1 MKKRLFFL
9 FSCFCLL
16 FPLYGQ
22 FEHYIRFG
30 TREGL
35 PSMHIY
41 QLLED
46 TEGYIWLATN
56 RGVARYDGRTFRVF
70 KTADG
75 LPANDIWQL
84 EITPDGKVWYL
95 CKSKRLGYI
104 WHDKV
109 YTYPIENAEFYGYTF
124 YIGQD
129 QIRLHGRSGNY
140 AGFLVLEN
148 GAWRIK
154 DTLDRRMQILLK
166 TLSLQLP
173 GKRWMIFEEDS
184 VYVNREDKENSAG
197 RHLFTF
203 RDLSTRPPVNP
214 PLGLGIC
221 RTWNDS
227 IMVRSA
233 GNMMSIF
240 DLKKH
245 TMVSADVIFGREPDF
260 TYQFTPE
267 FQRYGD
273 RYIQVSRYNE
283 FSIVDK
289 DLNIVE
295 NHRMPKIF
303 SAAHIL
309 KDRGGNYWMGGP
321 RGGLCVFPSYSGHT
335 RVLFPGKKVGFA
347 EWVNG
352 RFFIHVQAEG
362 LYLYDPQKN
371 TYRNVVSDKDGLYM
385 AGYHPALKMYYVAG
399 DHYTWSGKDPYR
411 LEKRAYHQRW
421 HNGKRIQ
428 VIPSFK
434 DIIPLQRGFATV
446 SGSAV
451 FFMDSLQRAEH
462 DQDKIPVSRMINGGR
477 RIIHW
482 KNRLYVGGN
491 GLYTLRNDS
500 LVMLSPRNETKANI
514 IFMAP
519 FNSNYMM
526 LGTDGGGL
534 YLYDGQKDLR
544 FVGGTENL
552 VINRALLHKGDL
564 WLATD
569 NGVHRIRPAA
579 DIGESRLL
587 ESFYEEDGL
596 LSNNVNS
603 MVFMGDTLWAAQDEG
618 LVAINV
624 QPGRF
629 RRRVKPYFNTR
640 DTHRLNDSTY
650 TLTYG
655 DLENIELHFGVLCLP
670 AQGHFVYDFK
680 LGEESEWFRSA
691 GTTLSLGKMSPGERM
706 VYFRATD
713 QHGNSGQFRL
723 LLQVR
728 PLWYQTLWA
737 KAALGLFIL
746 LLAVG
751 ITLLLRLRT
760 ERRQKAALRL
770 KGRMSEL
777 ELQALRSQ
785 MNPHFVFNSL
795 NAIQFFVIKNK
806 VELSEAYLAKF
817 SKLVRMFFEYS
828 RYDSLRLEQEID
840 LLERYLEI
848 EKLRFEDK
856 LSYRVEVDERLDT
869 EEMEIPSMILQPIV
883 ENAVNHGVFHKKGN
897 GSVWVSFIYIDE
909 NTVKVEVRDD
919 GIGINAM
926 KELYATETRNYRT
939 RSSEVLKERLKIL
952 SENKMSRW
960 EVTYSV
966 RDLTDEDPA
975 LAGTRVDITFIY
987 KPAK

>member
-1 MKKRLFFL
+1 M
-9 FSCFCLL
+9 C
-16 FPLYGQ
+16 PLYGQ
-22 FEHYIRFG
+22 FEHYLRFG

-35 PSMHIY
+35 PSMHVY

-46 TEGYIWLATN
+46 TDGYIWLATN
-56 RGVARYDGRTFRVF
+56 RGVARYDGRRFRVF

-75 LPANDIWQL
+75 LPSNDIWQL

-109 YTYPIENAEFYGYTF
+109 YTYPIEDAEFYGYSF

-129 QIRLHGRSGNY
+129 KIQLHGRSGNY
-140 AGFLVLEN
+140 AGFLGLEN
-148 GAWRIK
+148 GAWRMK
-154 DTLDRRMQILLK
+154 DTIDRSMMLQVK
-166 TLSLQLP
+166 SLSTQLP
-173 GKRWMIFEEDS
+173 GKHMMIFGEDS
-184 VYVNREDKENSAG
+184 VYICRIEGEKHV
-197 RHLFTF
+197 FTF
-203 RDLSTRPPVNP
+203 RDLSTRPPEDT

-227 IMVRSA
+227 IMVRSI
-233 GNMMSIF
+233 GNMMAIYN
-240 DLKKH
+240 LKKH
-245 TMVSADVIFGREPDF
+245 TMVSRDVLFHEEENY
-260 TYQFTPE
+260 TYQITPE

-283 FSIVDK
+283 FSIVDQ
-289 DLNIVE
+289 DLAIIE
-295 NHRMPKIF
+295 NHRFPSLF
-303 SAAHIL
+303 GAAHIL
-309 KDRGGNYWMGGP
+309 KDRGGNYWMAGP
-321 RGGLCVFPSYSGHT
+321 RGGLCVFPSYSGDT
-335 RVLFPGKKVGFA
+335 RVLFSGKKVGFA
-347 EWVNG
+347 KWING
-352 RFFIHVQAEG
+352 YFFIYVQAEG
-362 LYLYDPQKN
+362 LYLYDLQKN
-371 TYRNVVSDKDGLYM
+371 SFSNVVSDKDGLYM
-385 AGYHPALKMYYVAG
+385 VGYHPVLNIYYVAG
-399 DHYTWSGKDPYR
+399 DRYTWYGKDPYR
-411 LEKRAYHQRW
+411 LKKRGYDQLW
-421 HNGKRIQ
+421 HNGKRLQ

-434 DIIPLQRGFATV
+434 DIVPVKKGFVAV

-451 FFMDSLQRAEH
+451 FFLDSLMRPEFDH
-462 DQDKIPVSRMINGGR
+462 NRLPVRRMINGGR
-477 RIIHW
+477 QVIYW
-482 KNRLYVGGN
+482 KNRIYVGGN
-491 GLYTLRNDS
+491 GLYMLKNDS
-500 LVMLSPRNETKANI
+500 LVPLSAQEETRPNI

-519 FNSNYMM
+519 FNHRYMM

-552 VINRALLHKGDL
+552 VINRALLHKGNI

-569 NGVHRIRPAA
+569 NGVHRIGLDPDVQR
-579 DIGESRLL
+579 SRLL

-603 MVFMGDTLWAAQDEG
+603 ITFTGDTLWAAQDEG
-618 LVAINV
+618 LVAVNIRS
-624 QPGRF
+624 GRF

-640 DTHRLNDSTY
+640 DIYRLNDSTY
-650 TLTYG
+650 ALTYG
-655 DLENIELHFGVLCLP
+655 DLENIELQFGVLCLP
-670 AQGHFVYDFK
+670 AQGYLVYDFK
-680 LGEESEWFRSA
+680 LGEDADWFRSA
-691 GTTLSLGKMSPGERM
+691 TTTLSLGKMSPGERT

-723 LLQVR
+723 LLLVR

-737 KAALGLFIL
+737 KAALGLLIL
-746 LLAVG
+746 LLAVSVT
-751 ITLLLRLRT
+751 ILLRLRT

-856 LSYRVEVDERLDT
+856 LSYRVEIDERLDV

-897 GSVWVSFIYIDE
+897 GSVWISFMYINE

-939 RSSEVLKERLKIL
+939 KSSEVLKERLKIL

-960 EVTYSV
+960 EVVYSI
-966 RDLTDEDPA
+966 RDLADEDPA